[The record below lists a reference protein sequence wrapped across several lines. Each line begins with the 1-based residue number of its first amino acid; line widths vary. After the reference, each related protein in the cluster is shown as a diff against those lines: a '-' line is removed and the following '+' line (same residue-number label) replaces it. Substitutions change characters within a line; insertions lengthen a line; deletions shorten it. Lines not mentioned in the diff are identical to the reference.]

1 VAHNDQSH
9 ENLPGD
15 SNYVQMKGSERHP
28 STKARLLGPTD
39 PDERFTVTIILRRRP
54 DGEPMPGPDYYLKTP
69 LRDRQRL
76 PEDVFAAKYGAS
88 PADLKAVTD
97 FARENGLAV
106 EEARPVSRSVKV
118 SGTVQQMSKAFGVA
132 LNRYEHEVTRR
143 AGDKP
148 FTETYRGRD
157 GFIYIPKELAEIVV
171 GVFGLD
177 NRRITKCGSP
187 CITGD
192 PPNTKNITVP
202 TVAGL
207 YQFPPNS
214 AAGQTI
220 AIFSEA
226 GYQQSDLTNYFNLL
240 PGFTAP
246 HVTPIPVDASNN
258 GSEDL
263 ETTQDICIAASA
275 APGADIAVYFT
286 TFDQPGWVDLIGR
299 VVHPLA
305 GDSTCSVLSS
315 SFYVSA
321 DDTTGNP
328 ATSAWISAVNM
339 ALQDAARQSVTFCT
353 ASGDQGVQC
362 QVPDGQAH
370 TIYPATDPYALACGG
385 TTIGNVTGESFT
397 EYVWN
402 DTFNVPGFYPSG
414 CTGGGVSAFFTSTS
428 PYSSQYSYQSGA
440 SVPAS
445 INDGHLGR
453 GVPDVAANSSPNSG
467 YPLNLLDPGAQGL
480 VNPVPMSGTSA
491 AAPLWAGLIAII
503 NSALGL
509 NVGFVNP
516 AIYAI
521 GSAGF
526 NTITGAPGPI
536 SNCYAGHDGYPF
548 GPGWNACTGW
558 GSPDGISLLNGLAQN
573 LLTQDMQFWVEDSTF
588 GAGQVQ
594 DSPSYGNAFW
604 LVLDGFTPDVLG
616 ISGTNP
622 SGTVSPIPSGAFMT
636 LLGATNINQAGIP
649 VLELPGGYYN
659 VQRIRYPFNI
669 NFPSGV
675 PFPSMGNPPAFYE
688 LDASITVPGNSTPF
702 TAKTVFELV
711 AGANPYFANI
721 DPNQNN
727 VFWLSQDMRLFTITP
742 TANNQMPVGNV
753 PFTFTT
759 GSPTQ
764 LDTAAAYNYVQSLV
778 GYFNNTYSDGS
789 TDPFASTSTV
799 LPNESGVYTGDS
811 TVTPATPN
819 PGHPTEPY
827 MNYNFALAR
836 VRLRGPS
843 GSSNEADN
851 VKVFFRIFGTQ
862 TNDTDYINTNSAV
875 SLIDPFI
882 TYPSTPAAD
891 PDDPSAPL
899 PGTDSSGNINGC
911 TLPFFADPNELD
923 LQPATM
929 ANPNPPYGVNNRN
942 IIIPMGDDT
951 IWTYFGCFLNVYDD
965 TVTYGGQTAQQWLA
979 GGTHHCIV
987 AQIAYEGAPIENED
1001 SVIESPE
1008 NSDKLAQRNLQVTP
1022 SSNPGFP
1029 LAHRIPQTFDL
1040 RPSPNV
1046 TSMFDG
1052 YLTNVPDELMIDWRN
1067 TPVGSTASIY
1077 WPQLNADQV
1086 IALATKYHS
1095 AETFTKADNRTIQFK
1110 VLGGVTY
1117 LPIPTGS
1124 GENFAGLFTLDLPSG
1139 IRVGEEFQV
1148 VVRRITSRQLVDQ
1161 QPVINATG
1169 KAVTERLFSWRYVV
1183 GSFQITVP
1191 VEEDNE
1197 ILPQDENLLAIL
1209 KWRQTIISKTS
1220 RWYPI
1225 LQRYIAYIEGRI
1237 IGMGGNPSQ
1246 VQPSQLGTA
1255 NQQIG
1260 QQGLPIVHPVYP
1272 HEKEHRFVGK
1282 VENITYDRFGDF
1294 EGFRLRTE
1302 HGEEEFFHGRESH
1315 VEDLVLNAW
1324 NQRMLIAVTV
1334 DDHGDWPA
1342 KIVLLKP

>member
-1 VAHNDQSH
+1 MPHNDQSQ
-9 ENLPGD
+9 ETVPAD
-15 SNYVQMKGSERHP
+15 SNYVQLKGSERHP
-28 STKARLLGPTD
+28 SPNARLLGPTD
-39 PDERFTVTIILRRRP
+39 PGERFTVTIILRRRP
-54 DGEPMPGPDYYLKTP
+54 DGEPVPGPDFYLKTP
-69 LRDRQRL
+69 LRERQRL

-97 FARENGLAV
+97 FARENGLTI
-106 EEARPVSRSVKV
+106 EEARAVSRSVKV

-157 GFIYIPKELAEIVV
+157 GFIYIPKELEEIVV

-177 NRRITKCGSP
+177 NRRITKCAGP

-202 TVAGL
+202 TVTGL
-207 YQFPPNS
+207 YQFPSNS

-226 GYQQSDLTNYFNLL
+226 GYQQSDLTNYFNSL
-240 PGFTAP
+240 PGFNAP
-246 HVTPIPVDASNN
+246 NVTPIPVDASND

-286 TFDQPGWVDLIGR
+286 TYDQPGWVDLIGR

-305 GDSTCSVLSS
+305 GDPTCSVLSS
-315 SFYVSA
+315 SFYVSP
-321 DDTTGNP
+321 DDPDGIAAFETTAG
-328 ATSAWISAVNM
+328 WISAVNM

-353 ASGDQGVQC
+353 ASGDQGTQC
-362 QVPDGQAH
+362 NVSDDQAH
-370 TIYPATDPYALACGG
+370 TIYPASDPYALTCGG
-385 TTIGNVTGESFT
+385 TTIGNVAGETFT

-402 DTFNVPGFYPSG
+402 DTFNIPGFNPSG

-440 SVPAS
+440 GVPAS

-453 GVPDVAANSSPNSG
+453 GVPDVAANASPISG

-491 AAPLWAGLIAII
+491 AAPLWAGLIAVI
-503 NSALGL
+503 NSALRL

-516 AIYAI
+516 AIYKI

-526 NTITGAPGPI
+526 NTITGAPGPT
-536 SNCYAGHDGYPF
+536 SNCFAGVDGYPF

-558 GSPDGISLLNGLAQN
+558 GSPNGVNLLNALAQN
-573 LLTQDMQFWVEDSTF
+573 LLTQDMQFWVDDSTF
-588 GAGQVQ
+588 GADQVQ

-604 LVLDGFTPDVLG
+604 LVLDGFTPNVLG
-616 ISGTNP
+616 VSGTNP
-622 SGTVSPIPSGAFMT
+622 SGTVSPSLSGPFQT
-636 LLGATNINQAGIP
+636 LLGIPNIVQAGPP
-649 VLELPGGYYN
+649 VLELPGQYYN
-659 VQRIRYPFNI
+659 VQRIRFPYNI
-669 NFPSGV
+669 NFPTGV
-675 PFPSMGNPPAFYE
+675 LFPSLGNPPAFYE
-688 LDASITVPGNSTPF
+688 LDASITVPGNPTPF
-702 TAKTVFELV
+702 TANTVFELV

-727 VFWLSQDMRLFTITP
+727 VFWLSQDLRVFTITP
-742 TANNQMPVGNV
+742 TGNNQKPIGNV

-764 LDTAAAYNYVQSLV
+764 LDTTAAYNYIQSLV

-799 LPNESGVYTGDS
+799 LGNESGVYTGDS

-819 PGHPTEPY
+819 PGHPTSPY

-862 TNDTDYINTNSAV
+862 TNDTDYINTKSAV
-875 SLIDPFI
+875 SLSDPFI

-899 PGTDSSGNINGC
+899 PGTDGSGNINGC

-987 AQIAYEGAPIENED
+987 AQIAYEGAPIENQD
-1001 SVIESPE
+1001 GVIEGPE
-1008 NSDKLAQRNLQVTP
+1008 NSDKLAQRNLQITP

-1040 RPSPNV
+1040 RPSPTLTPV
-1046 TSMFDG
+1046 YEG
-1052 YLTNVPDELMIDWRN
+1052 YPTNLPDELMIDWGN
-1067 TPVGSTASIY
+1067 TPVESIASIY
-1077 WPQLNADQV
+1077 WPQLSADEV

-1095 AETFTKADNRTIQFK
+1095 AQTFAKADSHTIQFK
-1110 VLGGVTY
+1110 VPGGITY
-1117 LPIPTGS
+1117 LPIATGS

-1139 IRVGEEFQV
+1139 IRVGEKFQV
-1148 VVRRITSRQLVDQ
+1148 VVRRITSRQFGDRKTA
-1161 QPVINATG
+1161 INTTGMVATQG
-1169 KAVTERLFSWRYVV
+1169 LSSWRYVV
-1183 GSFQITVP
+1183 GSFQMTVP
-1191 VEEDNE
+1191 VEEDAK

-1209 KWRQTIISKTS
+1209 KWRQTIISKSS

-1260 QQGLPIVHPVYP
+1260 QPSHAVHR
-1272 HEKEHRFVGK
+1272 HENEHVGK
-1282 VENITYDRFGDF
+1282 VEAIIYDRFGDF

-1302 HGEEEFFHGRESH
+1302 RGEEEFFHGRESH
-1315 VEDLVLNAW
+1315 VEDLVRNAW

-1334 DDHGDWPA
+1334 ADHRDWPA
-1342 KIVLLKP
+1342 KIVLLRP